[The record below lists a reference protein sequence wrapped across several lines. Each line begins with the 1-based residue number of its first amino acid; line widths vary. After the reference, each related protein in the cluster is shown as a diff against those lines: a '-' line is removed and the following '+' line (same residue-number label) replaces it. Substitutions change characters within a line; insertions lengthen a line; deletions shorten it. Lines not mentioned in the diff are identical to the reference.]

1 VKYENIIEQ
10 LRTAYDARVDERERM
25 KVNDWKSAVRQSF
38 LERLQAEG
46 QRTLVELGSG
56 PGTHGRFFA
65 DAGLDV
71 TCVDV
76 SAAMVEAC
84 RAKGLDAYQQDFLHL
99 DLPRRFD
106 AGFALNC
113 LLHVPPENLLPAGRC
128 IAKLL
133 LPGALL
139 YVGQYGG
146 IDWQGTT
153 ERDAYEP
160 KRYFSLLSDERFR
173 DVLGHVFEV
182 VAFRSLDIR
191 TRPDGWQ
198 FQSATLRKR

>member
-1 VKYENIIEQ
+1 M
-10 LRTAYDARVDERERM
+10 D
-25 KVNDWKSAVRQSF
+25 VNDWKSAVRQSF

-46 QRTLVELGSG
+46 LRTLVELGSG

-84 RAKGLDAYQQDFLHL
+84 RAKGLDTYQQDFLHL

-113 LLHVPPENLLPAGRC
+113 LLHVPPEDLLPALRC

-139 YVGQYGG
+139 YVGQYGVSIG
-146 IDWQGTT
+146 RAPPNRTHTSRSATSRSCPTSVSERAGT
-153 ERDAYEP
+153 RV
-160 KRYFSLLSDERFR
+160 R
-173 DVLGHVFEV
+173 V
-182 VAFRSLDIR
+182 VEFQWLDIR